1 MNDYLIKPVTI
12 EKLSEKLVKWLPKPE
27 TEPILDKEVIR
38 EIMLLDED
46 GSTALLESLVK
57 MYTSDTPA
65 KINKLRELAAV
76 GEVTKVV
83 EAAHEL
89 KSGSVSLGVGR
100 LSSLLSDIE
109 QLARENR
116 LENAKAKLS
125 ALQSVYQ
132 ATCLELE
139 RYIHQC

>member
-1 MNDYLIKPVTI
+1 MD
-12 EKLSEKLVKWLPKPE
+12 E
-27 TEPILDKEVIR
+27 EVIR

-46 GSTALLESLVK
+46 GSTGLLESLVE

-65 KINKLRELAAV
+65 KINRLRELAAA
-76 GEVTKVV
+76 GEATKVV

>member
-1 MNDYLIKPVTI
+1 M
-12 EKLSEKLVKWLPKPE
+12 
-27 TEPILDKEVIR
+27 
-38 EIMLLDED
+38 
-46 GSTALLESLVK
+46 
-57 MYTSDTPA
+57 
-65 KINKLRELAAV
+65 
-76 GEVTKVV
+76 
-83 EAAHEL
+83 
-89 KSGSVSLGVGR
+89 KSGGVSLGVGR